1 MPIEILQAILI
12 LLATAVVII
21 GVFRRLQLS
30 SILGYLVVGILL
42 GPHSLGMLTNT
53 EHIQLLAELGVV
65 FLISSSRSKGFPGV
79 PETKPSAPDETAQD
93 YPSALVK
100 GLQEEV
106 MDMDRRSLKNTNH
119 GTNTTPRLSTRYR
132 VPAR

>member
-1 MPIEILQAILI
+1 
-12 LLATAVVII
+12 VVII

-65 FLISSSRSKGFPGV
+65 FLMFTVGLEFSS
-79 PETKPSAPDETAQD
+79 
-93 YPSALVK
+93 L
-100 GLQEEV
+100 
-106 MDMDRRSLKNTNH
+106 
-119 GTNTTPRLSTRYR
+119 
-132 VPAR
+132 